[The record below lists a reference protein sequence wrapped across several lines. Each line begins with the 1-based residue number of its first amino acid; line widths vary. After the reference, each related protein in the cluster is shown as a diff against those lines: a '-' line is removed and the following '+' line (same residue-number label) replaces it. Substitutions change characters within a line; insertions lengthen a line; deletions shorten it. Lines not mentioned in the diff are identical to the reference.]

1 MKSLNLFFMYLMGL
15 ILSFNLYS
23 CSEEK
28 EITPEPT
35 PVKPAFAVQNTD
47 GTVFSNSITPTYL
60 GNTYNLKVKSTVKWE
75 AQVTCE
81 GDWITLDPTSADGT
95 KECTLTVAANDKELA
110 DTRSGK
116 VVFTPLDESLS
127 PFEISIS
134 QGAKPFSQEAYFISP
149 TGAGTKDGTTWEN
162 AMDIDGFMSLF
173 ISPDVNLAEYPI
185 YLMEGT
191 YAPTISIAPTKN
203 VKLISGGYSSQSTGV
218 DLTKKST
225 EPTIITGSDQ
235 LRIFNIYNVSVKME
249 NITLTNGKAVSA
261 DQGTGIY
268 ILGSAENTVEID
280 NCIVRNCSTES
291 TAWESGAITMGG
303 SLTVKL
309 NNVSIVDNVG
319 RTRGAG
325 IHLIDRNTA
334 PKVEQSVR
342 LFMNNCHM
350 SGNKVDGT
358 IGDAWGIEIGI
369 RAGEHKIY
377 MNNTTIIAADN
388 YDFNGNNKQ
397 VVAGDAPIFAVN
409 STFVGNSQAD
419 NVVRVNSDV
428 VSAFI
433 NCLFVNNGCNGN
445 SLSSSAKNQELS
457 LGWNVY
463 SKYDFTANEND
474 TDASGWTFNGR
485 KDEGVYKWTVD
496 DNLKKF
502 ATLDG
507 VTNAF
512 SNVEGAQDFIDWV
525 NTKGGF
531 DKDQLGNARN
541 TDKMQPG
548 AYDAYLN

>member
-1 MKSLNLFFMYLMGL
+1 MKSLNLFFTYLMGL

-173 ISPDVNLAEYPI
+173 ISPDANLAEYPI

-191 YAPTISIAPTKN
+191 YVPSISITPTQN

-225 EPTIITGSDQ
+225 EPTIITGSD
-235 LRIFNIYNVSVKME
+235 LFRILNIDHKNVKME
-249 NITLTNGKAVSA
+249 NITFTNGKSVSGNN
-261 DQGTGIY
+261 DWGTGIY
-268 ILGSAENTVEID
+268 IFGNDENTVEID
-280 NCIVRNCSTES
+280 NCIVKNCSS
-291 TAWESGAITMGG
+291 DGNAWESGAITING
-303 SLTVKL
+303 SVTAKL
-309 NNVSIVDNVG
+309 NNVSIIDNVG
-319 RTRGAG
+319 KTRGAG
-325 IHLIDRNTA
+325 IHLCD
-334 PKVEQSVR
+334 KQSVC
-342 LFMNNCHM
+342 LYMNNCYM
-350 SGNKVDGT
+350 NNNKLNGT
-358 IGDAWGIEIGI
+358 VGDAWGIEIGI
-369 RAGEHKIY
+369 RSGSHKIF

-419 NVVRVNSDV
+419 NIVRVNSDV
-428 VSAFI
+428 VSGFI
-433 NCLFVNNGCNGN
+433 NCLFVNNGCKGY
-445 SLSSSAKNQELS
+445 SLSCSGKEQELS

-463 SKYDFTANEND
+463 SSYEFTANEND
-474 TDASGWTFNGR
+474 TNASDWTFNGT
-485 KDEGVYKWTVD
+485 KENGVYKWTVD
-496 DNLKKF
+496 DNLKNF

-507 VTNAF
+507 VTSAF
-512 SNVEGAQDFIDWV
+512 SVVEGAQEFIDWV
-525 NTKGGF
+525 NTKGGL

-541 TDKMQPG
+541 TAKMQPG
-548 AYDAYLN
+548 AYDAGLN